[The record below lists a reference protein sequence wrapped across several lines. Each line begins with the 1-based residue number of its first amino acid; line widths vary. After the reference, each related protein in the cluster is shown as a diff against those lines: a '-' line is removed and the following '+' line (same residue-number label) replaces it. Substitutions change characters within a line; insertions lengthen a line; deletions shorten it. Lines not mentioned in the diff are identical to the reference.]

1 MSNEQAE
8 RYKAQGNTALQGG
21 LHDEAVRL
29 YTLAIRE
36 DPFCEVY
43 FSNRSAAY
51 AALKRFKEALEDADE
66 AIQLRRDWVK
76 GHMRRGAALAGMKK
90 HEEAHK
96 AYKKACELEPANPQ
110 LRQQLETEEK
120 LAAEAREKAKD
131 WENDLWSDDEE
142 GNAGGDSGGGGGSG
156 GGAGG
161 SGSGSGDGQLTRG
174 ARVLI
179 SALASRADLNG
190 TTGVIEEWNASSGRF
205 NVKLEATGETLG
217 LKPANLTPQAGGK
230 RGAPDGEGEGSGP
243 PCKRRAGKQLMHK
256 LSTSLADA
264 SRNTLRVCLQQVC
277 AADEHLAERT
287 LHLLEGLNENSSN
300 GEDNDEDDA
309 GSDDD
314 LPMRRGSGGGGG
326 GPASW
331 PKPPPMAGGSR
342 KVQHGDADDSD

>member
-51 AALKRFKEALEDADE
+51 AALKRFTEALEDADE
-66 AIQLRRDWVK
+66 AIQLKRDWVK

-96 AYKKACELEPANPQ
+96 AYKKACVLEPANPQ
-110 LRQQLETEEK
+110 LRQQMETEEK
-120 LAAEAREKAKD
+120 LATEAREKAKD

-142 GNAGGDSGGGGGSG
+142 GDAGGGGGG
-156 GGAGG
+156 DGAGG
-161 SGSGSGDGQLTRG
+161 SGDGDGQLTRG
-174 ARVLI
+174 TRVLI
-179 SALASRADLNG
+179 SALASRAELNG
-190 TTGVIEEWNASSGRF
+190 TMGVIEEWNASSGRF

-217 LKPANLTPQAGGK
+217 LKPANLTPQPGGK
-230 RGAPDGEGEGSGP
+230 RGAPDGEGEGGGP
-243 PCKRRAGKQLMHK
+243 PRKRRAGKQLMHK
-256 LSTSLADA
+256 LGTSLADA
-264 SRNTLRVCLQQVC
+264 SRDTLRVCLQQLC

-287 LHLLEGLNENSSN
+287 LHMLEGLNENSSN
-300 GEDNDEDDA
+300 GEDNDDDDA

-326 GPASW
+326 GGGPASW
-331 PKPPPMAGGSR
+331 PKAPAMPSAGSR
-342 KVQHGDADDSD
+342 KAQHGDADDSD